1 MNSSLIWMFI
11 RQQPKT
17 LIKVIEND
25 KSLLQDF
32 YKKLSESLEILYK
45 PIKHLFSFL

>member
-25 KSLLQDF
+25 KSLLQVF
-32 YKKLSESLEILYK
+32 YKKLSEYM
-45 PIKHLFSFL
+45 